1 MTLLVSTYTYVP
13 SPIYIFKTFL
23 FSQIS
28 KIVVMLKAAYQRVFG
43 STSAEA
49 TQPINYGSTTG
60 IEAEEEA
67 IRIPDSIEVR
77 RKSYLS
83 TNSNNRREHL
93 GKVIHNSLI
102 SRNTTNESGDT
113 NPPPVTVDLLDIAE
127 SVFSDIRSE
136 NDSSQLAI
144 SNEAET
150 YGLCNA
156 YQRAFPE
163 RSFALF
169 VTLIF
174 ELPTLFM
181 ISGGSDRLCGLIG
194 RQKYTALISLLPIIS
209 AVSGNVG
216 LQAST
221 LTTRAV
227 SHLQVCVENYSVW
240 LKKEVVAAMY
250 LGCALGGISGGIAF
264 CMGGFSAPFALSIF
278 TAQWIGIFTAGVTG
292 TLAPLLFT
300 FIFERDSGKWGG
312 PLETAVQD
320 VVGSFAM
327 IVVTYWIM
335 SLFGPYDIEPNDM
348 C

>member
-1 MTLLVSTYTYVP
+1 
-13 SPIYIFKTFL
+13 
-23 FSQIS
+23 
-28 KIVVMLKAAYQRVFG
+28 MLKAAYQRLVG
-43 STSAEA
+43 SSSGTDNDERIASAAA
-49 TQPINYGSTTG
+49 TPPTDYGSTFPQQ
-60 IEAEEEA
+60 AEEQENIIPES
-67 IRIPDSIEVR
+67 IRVR
-77 RKSYLS
+77 RSLS
-83 TNSNNRREHL
+83 SSRRQQSWKL
-93 GKVIHNSLI
+93 IRNSLI

-113 NPPPVTVDLLDIAE
+113 TSPGADFVDIAE

-136 NDSSQLAI
+136 SAASQLAI
-144 SNEAET
+144 SNEAED
-150 YGLCNA
+150 YGLCTA
-156 YQRAFPE
+156 YERAFPE

-194 RQKYTALISLLPIIS
+194 RRKYTALISLLPIIS

-221 LTTRAV
+221 LTTRAI
-227 SHLQVCVENYSVW
+227 SHSQVCVDNYSVW
-240 LKKEVVAAMY
+240 LKKEVTAAMY
-250 LGCALGGISGGIAF
+250 LGCAMGLISSSIAF
-264 CMGGFSAPFALSIF
+264 CMGGFSVPFALSIF

-335 SLFGPYDIEPNDM
+335 SLFGPYDIELDDM

>member
-1 MTLLVSTYTYVP
+1 MVSSPSTLL
-13 SPIYIFKTFL
+13 IIFICRGTKHEA
-23 FSQIS
+23 
-28 KIVVMLKAAYQRVFG
+28 KIMLKAAYQRLVG
-43 STSAEA
+43 ST
-49 TQPINYGSTTG
+49 INYGSTTG
-60 IEAEEEA
+60 IEVEEEQGA
-67 IRIPDSIEVR
+67 ALIPESINVR

-83 TNSNNRREHL
+83 TSSTNNRREHF
-93 GKVIHNSLI
+93 GRVIRNSLI
-102 SRNTTNESGDT
+102 SRKTTNESGDT
-113 NPPPVTVDLLDIAE
+113 NNHQSSVALDLVEIAE

-136 NDSSQLAI
+136 NDSSHLAI

-264 CMGGFSAPFALSIF
+264 CMGGFSVPFALSIF

>member
-1 MTLLVSTYTYVP
+1 
-13 SPIYIFKTFL
+13 
-23 FSQIS
+23 
-28 KIVVMLKAAYQRVFG
+28 MLKVAFVG
-43 STSAEA
+43 SSSLLGTADDEERSAQA
-49 TQPINYGSTTG
+49 DYGSTKQ
-60 IEAEEEA
+60 EQEEEQQEEDLIPGS
-67 IRIPDSIEVR
+67 IRIRMQRS
-77 RKSYLS
+77 
-83 TNSNNRREHL
+83 SNINRRQRSFKL
-93 GKVIHNSLI
+93 IRNSLI
-102 SRNTTNESGDT
+102 SRNTNNNVAAAAAAAAAEAITGEDFI
-113 NPPPVTVDLLDIAE
+113 DIAE
-127 SVFSDIRSE
+127 SVFSDLRSE
-136 NDSSQLAI
+136 SAEAQLAI
-144 SNEAET
+144 SNEAIE
-150 YGLCNA
+150 YGLCTS

-194 RQKYTALISLLPIIS
+194 RKKYTTLISLLPIIS

-221 LTTRAV
+221 LTTRAI
-227 SHLQVCVENYSVW
+227 SHSQVCVDNYSAW
-240 LKKEVVAAMY
+240 LKKEVTAAMY
-250 LGCALGGISGGIAF
+250 VGCAMGLLSSGIAF
-264 CMGGFSAPFALSIF
+264 GMGGWNVPFAVSIF

-335 SLFGPYDIEPNDM
+335 SLFGPYDLELTDM

>member
-1 MTLLVSTYTYVP
+1 
-13 SPIYIFKTFL
+13 
-23 FSQIS
+23 
-28 KIVVMLKAAYQRVFG
+28 MLKRLVAAYRRVVGYSGGDGANDDERAAATATSARQPSDYG
-43 STSAEA
+43 STSRLLPPTKKEGDDII
-49 TQPINYGSTTG
+49 PGS
-60 IEAEEEA
+60 
-67 IRIPDSIEVR
+67 IRVR
-77 RKSYLS
+77 GSSLS
-83 TNSNNRREHL
+83 SSSNRRQHSWKL
-93 GKVIHNSLI
+93 IRSSIIGRANNSI
-102 SRNTTNESGDT
+102 DNNNHDEGDT
-113 NPPPVTVDLLDIAE
+113 VPDFIDIAE

-136 NDSSQLAI
+136 SAASQLAI
-144 SNEAET
+144 SNEAEE
-150 YGLCNA
+150 YGLCTA

-194 RQKYTALISLLPIIS
+194 RMKYTALISLLPIIS

-221 LTTRAV
+221 LTTRAI
-227 SHLQVCVENYSVW
+227 SHSQVCVDNYTAW
-240 LKKEVVAAMY
+240 LKKEITAAMY
-250 LGCALGGISGGIAF
+250 LGCALGFISSSIAF
-264 CMGGFSAPFALSIF
+264 CMGGFHVPFAISIF
-278 TAQWIGIFTAGVTG
+278 IAQWIGIFTAGVTG
-292 TLAPLLFT
+292 TLAPILFALV
-300 FIFERDSGKWGG
+300 FDRDSGKWSG

-335 SLFGPYDIEPNDM
+335 SLFGPYDIELNDM

>member
-1 MTLLVSTYTYVP
+1 V
-13 SPIYIFKTFL
+13 
-23 FSQIS
+23 
-28 KIVVMLKAAYQRVFG
+28 LKAAYQRLVG
-43 STSAEA
+43 SSISGTDNDERIASAAA
-49 TQPINYGSTTG
+49 TPPTDYGSTFPQQ
-60 IEAEEEA
+60 AEEQEN
-67 IRIPDSIEVR
+67 IIPESICVR
-77 RKSYLS
+77 RSLS
-83 TNSNNRREHL
+83 SNRRQQSWKL
-93 GKVIHNSLI
+93 IRNSLI
-102 SRNTTNESGDT
+102 SRNSINESGDT
-113 NPPPVTVDLLDIAE
+113 TSPADLFDIAE

-136 NDSSQLAI
+136 SAGSQLAI
-144 SNEAET
+144 SNEAED
-150 YGLCNA
+150 YGLCTA
-156 YQRAFPE
+156 YERAFPE

-194 RQKYTALISLLPIIS
+194 RRKYTALISLLPIIS

-221 LTTRAV
+221 LTTRAI
-227 SHLQVCVENYSVW
+227 SHSQVCVDNYSVW
-240 LKKEVVAAMY
+240 LKKEVTAAMY
-250 LGCALGGISGGIAF
+250 LGCAMGLISSSIAF
-264 CMGGFSAPFALSIF
+264 CMGGFSVPFALSIF

-335 SLFGPYDIEPNDM
+335 SLFGPYDIELDDM

>member
-1 MTLLVSTYTYVP
+1 M
-13 SPIYIFKTFL
+13 I
-23 FSQIS
+23 
-28 KIVVMLKAAYQRVFG
+28 KAAYQRIVG
-43 STSAEA
+43 STNAA
-49 TQPINYGSTTG
+49 TDYGSTG
-60 IEAEEEA
+60 IEAEGEA
-67 IRIPDSIEVR
+67 ADIIPESIQVVQ
-77 RKSYLS
+77 RKSYQS
-83 TNSNNRREHL
+83 TNSSNRREHF
-93 GKVIHNSLI
+93 GKVIRHSLI
-102 SRNTTNESGDT
+102 SRNFTNESEDTRATTNT
-113 NPPPVTVDLLDIAE
+113 NPPATVTADLLDIAE

-136 NDSSQLAI
+136 NETSQLAI
-144 SNEAET
+144 SNEAES
-150 YGLCNA
+150 YRLCNA

-221 LTTRAV
+221 LTTRAI
-227 SHLQVCVENYSVW
+227 SHMQVCVENYGMW
-240 LKKEVVAAMY
+240 LKQEVVAAMY
-250 LGCALGGISGGIAF
+250 LGCALGGISSAIAF
-264 CMGGFSAPFALSIF
+264 CMGGFSVPFALSIF
-278 TAQWIGIFTAGVTG
+278 TAQWIGIVTAGVTG

-335 SLFGPYDIEPNDM
+335 SLFGPYEIEPNDM

>member
-1 MTLLVSTYTYVP
+1 
-13 SPIYIFKTFL
+13 
-23 FSQIS
+23 
-28 KIVVMLKAAYQRVFG
+28 MLKSSYQRVFG
-43 STSAEA
+43 KSSAIGDDNEE
-49 TQPINYGSTTG
+49 QHISVNYGSVPV
-60 IEAEEEA
+60 AETQEEKKDEVPA
-67 IRIPDSIEVR
+67 SINVKAR
-77 RKSYLS
+77 RASRTWDALKSSIILH
-83 TNSNNRREHL
+83 TDDGRR
-93 GKVIHNSLI
+93 GSII
-102 SRNTTNESGDT
+102 SDF
-113 NPPPVTVDLLDIAE
+113 VDIAE

-136 NDSSQLAI
+136 SEESKVAI
-144 SNEAET
+144 SNEAEE

-194 RQKYTALISLLPIIS
+194 RKKYTTLMALLPIIS

-227 SHLQVCVENYSVW
+227 SHGQVRVDNFHGW
-240 LKKEVVAAMY
+240 LIKEITAAAYLGAAMG
-250 LGCALGGISGGIAF
+250 LLSAGISF
-264 CMGGFSAPFALSIF
+264 FMGGWNFPFAVSIF
-278 TAQWIGIFTAGVTG
+278 TAQWIGIFTAGCTG

-300 FIFERDSGKWGG
+300 FIFDRDSGKWGG

-335 SLFGPYDIEPNDM
+335 SLFGPYDLDSSDM